1 MSFYDSDESKFD
13 LIPTGIYIATIF
25 NVTIDETK
33 DPVKMSVQY
42 KLENNRRCFQ
52 NFKFNDAGKKFLT
65 WQAGVLGWNTMAKEK
80 NPDAKTA
87 QEFARAYLDSS
98 KDLLGKKVELEMSH
112 REWEGKTYES
122 VKLLGFADETQANPP
137 LMDSSE
143 ELPF

>member
-13 LIPTGIYIATIF
+13 LIPTGNYVATIF

-65 WQAGVLGWNTMAKEK
+65 WQAGILGWNSLAKEK
-80 NPDAKTA
+80 NPEAKTP
-87 QEFARAYLDSS
+87 QEFARAYLEAS
-98 KDLLGKKVELEMSH
+98 KSLLGKKVELEMSH

-122 VKLLGFADETQANPP
+122 VKLIDLLDESLQGPP
-137 LMDSSE
+137 SINKEE